1 MKGGVTEATNLIVDL
16 RENHNLF
23 CSIVVYPV
31 IPRGE
36 IILRVIPTAAHTL
49 EDVNYTI
56 EAFKSVRDKL
66 ESGFYRDKPIPE
78 RFRSRNFNLRAMR
91 SPARILFVLFTLLLT
106 VLGEPV
112 LGARTKVI
120 VPSCRRADP
129 CPKRLTASAS
139 PSGCRATGVA
149 VWRLRCT
156 ASDGANGVAALSADE
171 LAARGV
177 PRLDDVVRAVAG
189 SGSSPLFGTLPVR
202 GGAAFGGGACRT
214 GVDPAAWPTLRTCGG
229 VRCGRCIVR
238 LLRTGRN
245 RIADGLW
252 SRVPAGGCLADRGR
266 CGGVRALRRQI
277 VQSPPL
283 RLVAGRDGQGRCA
296 GAVSAPDARRIEI
309 RRETVAQR
317 RPADRGL
324 GCQFGRGCRRDAG
337 LWRRFHRDRRSGID
351 WRSMTFCPT
360 APPFRPSF
368 CRVEVFAVCGSDGKR
383 RKERSVRDSRRL
395 HGFYWGIKKLQQ
407 NALQLFSV
415 FRRNQRMSCFL
426 RILTIC
432 GRITS
437 RIRP

>member
-1 MKGGVTEATNLIVDL
+1 
-16 RENHNLF
+16 
-23 CSIVVYPV
+23 
-31 IPRGE
+31 
-36 IILRVIPTAAHTL
+36 
-49 EDVNYTI
+49 
-56 EAFKSVRDKL
+56 
-66 ESGFYRDKPIPE
+66 
-78 RFRSRNFNLRAMR
+78 MR
-91 SPARILFVLFTLLLT
+91 SPARILFVLFTPLLT
-106 VLGEPV
+106 VQGEPV

-120 VPSCRRADP
+120 VRPAAGRSVPEEAYGICLP
-129 CPKRLTASAS
+129 VRL
-139 PSGCRATGVA
+139 SGDGVA
-149 VWRLRCT
+149 VCGYDAQLPTGER
-156 ASDGANGVAALSADE
+156 VAALSAGRRR
-171 LAARGV
+171 A
-177 PRLDDVVRAVAG
+177 AVAG

-214 GVDPAAWPTLRTCGG
+214 GVDPAACRCCDVRGI
-229 VRCGRCIVR
+229 RCGRCIVR

-309 RRETVAQR
+309 RRETIAQR

-383 RKERSVRDSRRL
+383 RKERFVRDSRRL
-395 HGFYWGIKKLQQ
+395 HGFYWGIKKLQRIV
-407 NALQLFSV
+407 LQLFSYFGGISGCRV
-415 FRRNQRMSCFL
+415 F
-426 RILTIC
+426 
-432 GRITS
+432 
-437 RIRP
+437 

>member
-1 MKGGVTEATNLIVDL
+1 
-16 RENHNLF
+16 
-23 CSIVVYPV
+23 
-31 IPRGE
+31 
-36 IILRVIPTAAHTL
+36 
-49 EDVNYTI
+49 
-56 EAFKSVRDKL
+56 
-66 ESGFYRDKPIPE
+66 
-78 RFRSRNFNLRAMR
+78 MR

-106 VLGEPV
+106 VQGEPV

-120 VPSCRRADP
+120 VRPAAGRSVPEEAYGICLPVRLSCD
-129 CPKRLTASAS
+129 
-139 PSGCRATGVA
+139 GVA
-149 VWRLRCT
+149 VCGYDAQLPTGER
-156 ASDGANGVAALSADE
+156 VAALSADE

-177 PRLDDVVRAVAG
+177 PRLDDVVRQWRGRDLRLFLELCPSAAE
-189 SGSSPLFGTLPVR
+189 PLSEEERAERELILRRADAATC
-202 GGAAFGGGACRT
+202 GAF
-214 GVDPAAWPTLRTCGG
+214 AAADASCGCCALAETALRTAYGAG
-229 VRCGRCIVR
+229 FRQ
-238 LLRTGRN
+238 
-245 RIADGLW
+245 
-252 SRVPAGGCLADRGR
+252 GGCLADRGR

-296 GAVSAPDARRIEI
+296 GAVSAPDACRIEI
-309 RRETVAQR
+309 RREAVAQR

-368 CRVEVFAVCGSDGKR
+368 CRVKVFAVCGSDGKR

-395 HGFYWGIKKLQQ
+395 HGFYWGIKKLQH
-407 NALQLFSV
+407 NALQLFFV

>member
-1 MKGGVTEATNLIVDL
+1 
-16 RENHNLF
+16 
-23 CSIVVYPV
+23 
-31 IPRGE
+31 
-36 IILRVIPTAAHTL
+36 
-49 EDVNYTI
+49 
-56 EAFKSVRDKL
+56 
-66 ESGFYRDKPIPE
+66 
-78 RFRSRNFNLRAMR
+78 MR

-106 VLGEPV
+106 VQGEPV

-120 VPSCRRADP
+120 VRPAAGRPAVMRR
-129 CPKRLTASAS
+129 RGGL
-139 PSGCRATGVA
+139 
-149 VWRLRCT
+149 RLRCT
-156 ASDGANGVAALSADE
+156 ASDGRTGGGAVGGRTGGTRRSEAGRRRA
-171 LAARGV
+171 
-177 PRLDDVVRAVAG
+177 AVAG

-214 GVDPAAWPTLRTCGG
+214 GVDPAACRCCDVRGI
-229 VRCGRCIVR
+229 RCGRCIVR

-309 RRETVAQR
+309 RRETIVQR

-383 RKERSVRDSRRL
+383 RKERFVRDSRRL
-395 HGFYWGIKKLQQ
+395 HGFYWGIKKLQRIV
-407 NALQLFSV
+407 LQLFSYFGGISGCRV
-415 FRRNQRMSCFL
+415 F
-426 RILTIC
+426 
-432 GRITS
+432 
-437 RIRP
+437 